1 MIKAVK
7 IRLYPTFKQKELLNS
22 HFNGCRFIY
31 NNALNYKMMLY
42 KEYGVKKS
50 KVDIINELPEVK
62 EEFSWLK
69 NVKAEVLQNVIDVLD
84 KAFQNFFRGN
94 GYPKFKNK
102 RAKQSFTSNQNF
114 KVLDNT
120 NKLVFLKNKIKFKC
134 SEKDSLLLRTSKIK
148 KITYSKDKIGAYFA
162 SLLIETDIENPY
174 IQSANEVGIDLG
186 IKSFLTTSEGEKIEN
201 PKFLKLTESKLKRSQ
216 RSLSRKVKGSKNYHE
231 NRIRLAKL
239 HNKIQNQREHFLH
252 NVSNKIIS
260 ENQTIFVETLK
271 VKNML
276 KNYKLAKSISDVSWG
291 RFIEILEYKSK
302 WYGRNLIKIGTFEPS
317 SKTCNNCGHKKE
329 ELSLSERIFKCILC
343 GHNEDRDINAAKNIK
358 KIGRNYP
365 EFKLVEQN
373 VSFAV
378 KQEENSLNFIEFYE
392 NS

>member
-42 KEYGVKKS
+42 KEYNIKKS
-50 KVDIINELPEVK
+50 KIDIINELPEVK

-84 KAFQNFFRGN
+84 KAFQNFFSGN

-102 RAKQSFTSNQNF
+102 RAKQSFTSTQNF

-134 SEKDSLLLRTSKIK
+134 SERDVVLLRNTKIK
-148 KITYSKDKIGAYFA
+148 KITYSKDKIGNYFA
-162 SLLIETDIENPY
+162 SVLIEANIENTY
-174 IQSANEVGIDLG
+174 NQSTNEVGIDLG
-186 IKSFLTTSEGEKIEN
+186 IKSFLTTSEGEKIDN
-201 PKFLKLTESKLKRSQ
+201 PKFLKTSEIKLKKVQ
-216 RSLSRKVKGSKNYHE
+216 RNLSRKVKGSKNF
-231 NRIRLAKL
+231 NKCRVKLAKL
-239 HNKIQNQREHFLH
+239 HNKIQNQREYFLH
-252 NVSNKIIS
+252 KVSNKLIS
-260 ENQTIFVETLK
+260 ENHTIFCETLK

-276 KNYKLAKSISDVSWG
+276 KNHKLAKSISDVSWSK
-291 RFIEILEYKSK
+291 FITILEYKSG
-302 WYGRNLIKIGTFEPS
+302 WYGRNLIKIGIFEPS

-329 ELSLSERIFKCILC
+329 ELLLSERIFKCEKC
-343 GHNEDRDINAAKNIK
+343 SHNEDRDVNAAKNIK
-358 KIGRNYP
+358 RIGRNYP
-365 EFKLVEQN
+365 KFKLVEWN
-373 VSFAV
+373 VGLAM
-378 KQEENSLNFIEFYE
+378 KQEENLSDFIEFDK